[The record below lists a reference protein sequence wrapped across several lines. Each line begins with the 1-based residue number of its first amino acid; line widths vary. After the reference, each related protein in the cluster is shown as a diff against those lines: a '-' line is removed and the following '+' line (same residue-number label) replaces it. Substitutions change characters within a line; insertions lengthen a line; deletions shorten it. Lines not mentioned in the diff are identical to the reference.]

1 MVVLVDGRFR
11 WIKVILKDLIVRQ
24 VDGSSLNWHHKIELG
39 SFRACN
45 FDQIRAKV
53 AEIAAVK
60 IASVVE
66 TEQTEGGSGGV
77 EAEKGK
83 KKKLI

>member
-45 FDQIRAKV
+45 FDQIRAKC
-53 AEIAAVK
+53 AEIG
-60 IASVVE
+60 II
-66 TEQTEGGSGGV
+66 
-77 EAEKGK
+77 
-83 KKKLI
+83 LIDLQILPVILHFRRPEILNVFEILF